1 MEDLY
6 HSKLKNNTYDAIVI
20 GSGLGGLTAA
30 TLFAKSKKKVLVLE
44 KHYEPGGFTH
54 TFKRK
59 GYVWD
64 VGVHYVGQ
72 MNKENAMMRK
82 VFDYVTEGQLQWTSM
97 GDVYDKA
104 IIDGDEY
111 SFVCG
116 MENQIQEFVQ
126 HFPEEEEAIRKY
138 YKIVGSMGTATAM
151 FFGER
156 SMPNFISK
164 WFGGLLRRK
173 FNSYS
178 DKTTYEVLS
187 GLTKNEKLISALCA
201 QCGNYGLPPQQSSFA
216 MQAMIAEHYLDG
228 GNYPAGGSAEIHK
241 TILKTFK
248 TNGGELA
255 LKAEVD
261 HILIKKGKAIGV
273 KLTNGDELFAPI
285 IISNA
290 GASNTFKKLIPSTEK
305 LPAAFLKK
313 IQETKASVAHICLY
327 VGLNKSDEE
336 LQLPKHNIWLYNS
349 YEFDKNF
356 REFIQKPESSPPLAY
371 ISFPS
376 AKDPRW
382 AEEHPNKATIQVI
395 CAASYEW
402 VKQWENTRWQKRG
415 ADYEAFKER
424 LKEHLQDKLYQV
436 MPQVKGHIAWS
447 EISTPLST
455 KYFCN
460 HPQGEIYGLEH
471 TPARFRIRELRV
483 HTPIKNLY
491 MTGQDLVTVGV
502 GGALF
507 SGVLTASSILK
518 KNYLW
523 NALRYKV
530 KE

>member
-6 HSKLKNNTYDAIVI
+6 HSGLKHNTYDAIII
-20 GSGLGGLTAA
+20 GSGLGGLTTAA
-30 TLFAKSKKKVLVLE
+30 LFAKSKKKVLVLE

-59 GYVWD
+59 HFVWD

-82 VFDYVTEGQLQWTSM
+82 VFDYVTDGRLKWSSM
-97 GDVYDKA
+97 GDIYDKA
-104 IIDGDEY
+104 IIAGDEY

-116 MENQIQEFVQ
+116 VENQINEFIR
-126 HFPEEEEAIRKY
+126 HFPEEEVAIRKY

-156 SMPNFISK
+156 SMPDFISK
-164 WFGGLLRRK
+164 LFGGLLRRK
-173 FNSYS
+173 FNKFS
-178 DKTTYEVLS
+178 DQTTYEVLS
-187 GLTKNEKLISALCA
+187 GLTKNEKLIAALCA

-228 GNYPAGGSAEIHK
+228 GNYPIGGSAEIHK
-241 TILKTFK
+241 TILRSLKN
-248 TNGGELA
+248 NGGELA
-255 LKAEVD
+255 LKAEVA
-261 HILIKKGKAIGV
+261 HVIIKKGKATGV
-273 KLTNGDELFAPI
+273 KLTNGDELLAPVI
-285 IISNA
+285 VSDA
-290 GASNTFKKLIPSTEK
+290 GASNTFKKLISSAEK
-305 LPAAFLKK
+305 LPAAFIEKLQK
-313 IQETKASVAHICLY
+313 TKASVAHICLY
-327 VGLNKSDEE
+327 LGLDRSDED
-336 LQLPKHNIWLYNS
+336 LKLPKYNYWLYNNYS
-349 YEFDKNF
+349 FDKEF
-356 REFIQKPESSPPLAY
+356 KEFIQHPEAEPPLAY

-376 AKDPRW
+376 AKDPQW
-382 AEEHPNKATIQVI
+382 AADNPGKATIQVV
-395 CAASYEW
+395 CAASYDW
-402 VKQWENTRWQKRG
+402 VKQWEDTQWKKRG
-415 ADYEAFKER
+415 DEYNAFKKRLEER
-424 LKEHLQDKLYQV
+424 LLEKLYSV
-436 MPQVKGHIAWS
+436 VPQIKGHVVWS

-455 KYFCN
+455 KHFSN

-491 MTGQDLVTVGV
+491 LTGQDLVTVGV

-530 KE
+530 PQ